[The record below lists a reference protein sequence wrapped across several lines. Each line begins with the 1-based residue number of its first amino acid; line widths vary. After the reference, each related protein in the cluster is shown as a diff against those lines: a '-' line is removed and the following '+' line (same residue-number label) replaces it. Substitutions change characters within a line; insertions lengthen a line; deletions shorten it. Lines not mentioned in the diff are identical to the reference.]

1 MEEQPKGQRVEIEL
15 PEDAAQGIYSNLVI
29 VSHSPSEFVLDFT
42 RILPGLKKAKVYS
55 RIILSPKHAKSL
67 LKTLDDNINK
77 FEEKF
82 GEIKIDD
89 TTKKEIGFQA

>member
-1 MEEQPKGQRVEIEL
+1 MEEKPKGHRIEIEL

-42 RILPGLKKAKVYS
+42 RVLPGLKKAKVYS

-67 LKTLDDNINK
+67 LKTLSDNIEK
-77 FEEKF
+77 FEGKF
-82 GEIKIDD
+82 GKIKIDE
-89 TTKKEIGFQA
+89 TTKKEIGF

>member
-1 MEEQPKGQRVEIEL
+1 MEEQPKGQRIEIEL

-42 RILPGLKKAKVYS
+42 RVLPGLKKAKVYS

-67 LKTLDDNINK
+67 SKTLRDNIKK

-82 GEIKIDD
+82 GEIKIDE
-89 TTKKEIGFQA
+89 TIRKEIGF